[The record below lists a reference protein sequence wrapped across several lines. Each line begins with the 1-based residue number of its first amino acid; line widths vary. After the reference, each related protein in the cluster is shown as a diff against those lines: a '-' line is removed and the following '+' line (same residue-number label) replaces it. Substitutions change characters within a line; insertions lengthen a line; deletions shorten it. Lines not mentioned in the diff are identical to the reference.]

1 MRRGVRSSTSIS
13 MGPSVAMSLL
23 VSLAPASSS
32 RSKAHEEAE
41 ARGTL
46 EVARAAGLASHGEA
60 GGEVERGGEAGSEL
74 ELLDHIVVVR
84 HMLTPAPATPL
95 LLQDIMGCAGDP
107 SRAKRADLLRRA
119 P

>member
-1 MRRGVRSSTSIS
+1 MRCLG
-13 MGPSVAMSLL
+13 GY
-23 VSLAPASSS
+23 
-32 RSKAHEEAE
+32 EEAE